1 MPVPDPAAVSAN
13 AYAIAYRL
21 LGDRSAAH
29 AAVGIAIS
37 RLQATGAFEHPD
49 WLARLA
55 GAVVAESV
63 GSAAAG
69 VSPADAD
76 PTGEGLRVALRRR
89 LASASD
95 EERVAAALH
104 HLAGYP
110 IDQVAG
116 FMGRTP
122 QEADRLAAALAP
134 PPGISY
140 RKLGDPELIG
150 AGPSRPTRP
159 LIPLRLSTVLSAVAV
174 LALVFGASRCVGP
187 RPRLGPAPE
196 RAPVV
201 VSRDVASRGSVGC
214 SLPPQAAGVYASTA
228 EPTGA
233 AEAGGAV
240 PFRLAV
246 PVPAAPTP
254 PSGGGQAGSGTEPD
268 PTAIGAPAAVPRPL
282 LVAVADADSTADSF
296 ATSSGLESAGLE
308 AGDLVV
314 TVAPVAHGTVAAVDA
329 VAAVL
334 DTASRQLCVDRNR
347 VTVAGLGTGGQTATA
362 VACRRPAEVAVVV
375 AVGGASMSQSCELS
389 PAVSLLMRWAADDQV
404 LPPAGGYGTQ
414 AVPPSP
420 DAAPLPPSPAG
431 QVTRHWA
438 RAIGAGE
445 PTRSISPD
453 GAAVEEARTAA
464 GSTVRWV
471 TTPAGGHAW
480 TADDTAET
488 LTFAAS
494 HARSTG

>member
-1 MPVPDPAAVSAN
+1 MPVPDAAAVSAN

-29 AAVGIAIS
+29 AAVGIATS
-37 RLQATGAFEHPD
+37 RLQATGALEHPD

-63 GSAAAG
+63 GPASAG
-69 VSPADAD
+69 VSPADSD

-122 QEADRLAAALAP
+122 QDADRLAAALAP

-140 RKLGDPELIG
+140 RELGDPELIG
-150 AGPSRPTRP
+150 SGSSRPTRP

-187 RPRLGPAPE
+187 RPRLGPAPQ

-254 PSGGGQAGSGTEPD
+254 PSGSDGGSGTD

-282 LVAVADADSTADSF
+282 LVAVADADSTADGF

-375 AVGGASMSQSCELS
+375 AVGGASMSQTCELS

-404 LPPAGGYGTQ
+404 LPPAGGYGPQ

-445 PTRSISPD
+445 PTRSMSPD

-480 TADDTAET
+480 TADDTADT